1 MLCNMYWMCETA
13 LNNFVLL
20 DYIPERVFKKIQ
32 CQPPCVNKSQS
43 RQVVH
48 CIPETTDLVELFLA
62 SG

>member
-1 MLCNMYWMCETA
+1 MCTILA
-13 LNNFVLL
+13 LKSSVLL
-20 DYIPERVFKKIQ
+20 VYIRGRVSKKIQ

-48 CIPETTDLVELFLA
+48 CIPEATDLVELFLA